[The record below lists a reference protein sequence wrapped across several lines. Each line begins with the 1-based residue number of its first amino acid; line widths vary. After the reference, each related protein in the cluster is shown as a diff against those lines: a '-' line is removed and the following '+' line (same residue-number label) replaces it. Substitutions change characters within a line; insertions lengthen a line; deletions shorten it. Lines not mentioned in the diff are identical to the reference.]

1 MITPITSKPNTKTS
15 IFYIN
20 DYHGKTINMERTI
33 TASNIFDE
41 KYKNQKD
48 VDVFKLSTGDIMI
61 GMDETT
67 NKLAAIFQD
76 IIGIEASTIGN
87 HEFDMHN
94 NIEKF
99 LPQMGFKVV
108 SSNIDVSEN
117 SPWKKAIQSS
127 IIEERNGHKYGIIG
141 ACPTEL
147 NSLIVNGPIKDDI
160 FVASTE
166 QSILKIQK
174 EVEKLQAQGVNKI
187 ILLSHLGYE
196 TDKRV
201 AQETQGIDVI
211 LGGHSHNL
219 LTDIKVGKNLFYS
232 KTAEPVVLVQAGR
245 DGKYFG
251 VLNLEFNDSGIVKKV
266 QNNVGYT
273 KDFRRYAPA
282 KYIFDKVFGVKDTL
296 GEIKYAPPA
305 PTNELTEP
313 NGHAYFVA
321 DCIKKDLD
329 CDIAILPSSNIRGY
343 FETGKV
349 DSRTLMDI
357 LPFKNNLW
365 MVNYSEKDIVT
376 TFKKACKSL
385 KTIDNKPG
393 IFYASGLKYSVS
405 SEGELL
411 SMSFVNK
418 EGNETAIDI
427 NNPKDNK
434 YYTTVITDYCAEGND
449 GFTELNKPDNII
461 KKYNFDA
468 TRCIIDVMRKTIDPI
483 EIYDDGRLKII
494 DEQL

>member
-196 TDKRV
+196 TDKR
-201 AQETQGIDVI
+201 
-211 LGGHSHNL
+211 
-219 LTDIKVGKNLFYS
+219 
-232 KTAEPVVLVQAGR
+232 AG
-245 DGKYFG
+245 
-251 VLNLEFNDSGIVKKV
+251 
-266 QNNVGYT
+266 Q
-273 KDFRRYAPA
+273 
-282 KYIFDKVFGVKDTL
+282 
-296 GEIKYAPPA
+296 
-305 PTNELTEP
+305 
-313 NGHAYFVA
+313 
-321 DCIKKDLD
+321 
-329 CDIAILPSSNIRGY
+329 
-343 FETGKV
+343 
-349 DSRTLMDI
+349 
-357 LPFKNNLW
+357 
-365 MVNYSEKDIVT
+365 
-376 TFKKACKSL
+376 
-385 KTIDNKPG
+385 
-393 IFYASGLKYSVS
+393 
-405 SEGELL
+405 
-411 SMSFVNK
+411 
-418 EGNETAIDI
+418 
-427 NNPKDNK
+427 
-434 YYTTVITDYCAEGND
+434 
-449 GFTELNKPDNII
+449 
-461 KKYNFDA
+461 
-468 TRCIIDVMRKTIDPI
+468 
-483 EIYDDGRLKII
+483 
-494 DEQL
+494 